1 MVVESSFQNGRRYW
15 LRGVQLVI
23 ISLTPWLGSCSKSE
37 PKQLAVAS
45 TGPIPEATALPP
57 PPQPIPVA
65 PKDLDVT
72 ALQQDLGCTKASPL
86 KACAIL
92 KDFSQAQR
100 FTARTP
106 SGEGR
111 WIGNAVSVEKG
122 VETSR
127 HLVLW
132 AKTVPTSQVGPGDLP
147 VKAGF
152 DFIPDGLKMQSEKL
166 MRALVRSADPPES
179 NPAYQFAKAFVPPKQ
194 RVLANTAGPSV
205 HLTSEESV
213 YLRFA
218 PPRKVYLVNP
228 APSTAAAGDGVYAE
242 LWLGDW

>member
-1 MVVESSFQNGRRYW
+1 MIT
-15 LRGVQLVI
+15 L
-23 ISLTPWLGSCSKSE
+23 LTIALTGCSK
-37 PKQLAVAS
+37 PDQQKP
-45 TGPIPEATALPP
+45 TATSANNSAEQTQQSS
-57 PPQPIPVA
+57 PPQPTPVA
-65 PKDLDVT
+65 PKDLDVA
-72 ALQQDLGCTKASPL
+72 ALEQDLGCAKASRP
-86 KACAIL
+86 KACRIL
-92 KDFSQAQR
+92 KDFAQAQR

-111 WIGNAVSVEKG
+111 WIGNAVSVDKG

-152 DFIPDGLKMQSEKL
+152 EFIPEGLKLQSEKL

-194 RVLANTAGPSV
+194 RVMANTAGPSV
-205 HLTSEESV
+205 HLTSEQSV
-213 YLRFA
+213 YLRYA

-228 APSTAAAGDGVYAE
+228 APGAAAAGDGIYAE

>member
-1 MVVESSFQNGRRYW
+1 MA
-15 LRGVQLVI
+15 
-23 ISLTPWLGSCSKSE
+23 SLAASCSKSE
-37 PKQLAVAS
+37 PKKLAVPSNVAS
-45 TGPIPEATALPP
+45 SEVVLPP
-57 PPQPIPVA
+57 APQPIPAA
-65 PKDLDVT
+65 PRDLDVA
-72 ALQQDLGCTKASPL
+72 ALERDLGCTKTSPL
-86 KACAIL
+86 KACGIL
-92 KDFSQAQR
+92 KEFAQAQR
-100 FTARTP
+100 FTAKTP

-111 WIGNAVSVEKG
+111 WIGNAFSVEKK
-122 VETSR
+122 VETAR

-132 AKTVPTSQVGPGDLP
+132 AKTVPLSQVGPGDLP

-179 NPAYQFAKAFVPPKQ
+179 NPAYQFAKAFVPPPL
-194 RVLANTAGPSV
+194 RTLTNTAGPSV
-205 HLTSEESV
+205 HLTSEQSV

>member
-1 MVVESSFQNGRRYW
+1 MRGIAARLLMVSAIAY
-15 LRGVQLVI
+15 
-23 ISLTPWLGSCSKSE
+23 LTSCSKPG
-37 PKQLAVAS
+37 PKKLTTAPNPTVSQAASLA
-45 TGPIPEATALPP
+45 PP
-57 PPQPIPVA
+57 AQPIPAA
-65 PKDLDVT
+65 PRDLDVA
-72 ALQQDLGCTKASPL
+72 ALEQDLGCTKASVL
-86 KACAIL
+86 RACRIL
-92 KDFSQAQR
+92 KDFSLAQR
-100 FTARTP
+100 FTAKTP

-152 DFIPDGLKMQSEKL
+152 DFIPDGLKLQSEKL

-179 NPAYQFAKAFVPPKQ
+179 NPAYQFAKAFVPSKQ
-194 RVLANTAGPSV
+194 RVMANTAGASV

>member
-1 MVVESSFQNGRRYW
+1 VRAIVVCGWVVS
-15 LRGVQLVI
+15 I
-23 ISLTPWLGSCSKSE
+23 ASLAASCSKSE
-37 PKQLAVAS
+37 PKKLAVPSNVAS
-45 TGPIPEATALPP
+45 SEAALPSA
-57 PPQPIPVA
+57 PQPTPAA
-65 PKDLDVT
+65 PRDLDVA
-72 ALQQDLGCTKASPL
+72 ALERDLGCSKTSQL
-86 KACAIL
+86 KACGIL
-92 KDFSQAQR
+92 KEFSQAQR
-100 FTARTP
+100 FTAKTP

-111 WIGNAVSVEKG
+111 WIGNAFSVEKK
-122 VETSR
+122 VEAAR

-132 AKTVPTSQVGPGDLP
+132 AKTVPLSQVGPGDLP

-152 DFIPDGLKMQSEKL
+152 EFIPDGLKMQSEKL

-179 NPAYQFAKAFVPPKQ
+179 NPAYQFAKAFVPPTL
-194 RVLANTAGPSV
+194 RTLTNTAGPSV
-205 HLTSEESV
+205 HLTSEQSV

>member
-1 MVVESSFQNGRRYW
+1 MRAIVACLLMTSTAA
-15 LRGVQLVI
+15 
-23 ISLTPWLGSCSKSE
+23 SLASCSKEE
-37 PKQLAVAS
+37 PKKAAAAS
-45 TGPIPEATALPP
+45 SIPIPEATALPP
-57 PPQPIPVA
+57 PPQPIPAA
-65 PKDLDVT
+65 PRDLDVA
-72 ALQQDLGCTKASPL
+72 ALERDLGCTKTSQL

-92 KDFSQAQR
+92 KEFSQAQR
-100 FTARTP
+100 FAAKTP
-106 SGEGR
+106 SGQGR
-111 WIGNAVSVEKG
+111 WIGKAFSVEKN
-122 VETSR
+122 VETAR

-132 AKTVPTSQVGPGDLP
+132 AKTVPLSQVGPGDMP

-152 DFIPDGLKMQSEKL
+152 DFIPDGLKLQSEKL

-179 NPAYQFAKAFVPPKQ
+179 NPAFQFAKAFVPPTP
-194 RVLANTAGPSV
+194 RTLANTAGPSV
-205 HLTSEESV
+205 HLTSEQSV